1 MFLGVVNIFITLAR
15 LQASPKL
22 SNFGLYTAP
31 DGQKSQNVPDR
42 SEHVKMRFFANLNFG
57 PRDFT
62 KVMKMLT
69 KPKNIFRDLNLPKK
83 HHTTPW

>member
-22 SNFGLYTAP
+22 SKFGLYTGP

-62 KVMKMLT
+62 KVLHDV
-69 KPKNIFRDLNLPKK
+69 F
-83 HHTTPW
+83 WVS

>member
-1 MFLGVVNIFITLAR
+1 MFLGLVNIFITLAC

-22 SNFGLYTAP
+22 SNFRLHTAP

-42 SEHVKMRFFANLNFG
+42 SEKVKMRFFANLNLG

-62 KVMKMLT
+62 KVLYDV
-69 KPKNIFRDLNLPKK
+69 F
-83 HHTTPW
+83 WVS